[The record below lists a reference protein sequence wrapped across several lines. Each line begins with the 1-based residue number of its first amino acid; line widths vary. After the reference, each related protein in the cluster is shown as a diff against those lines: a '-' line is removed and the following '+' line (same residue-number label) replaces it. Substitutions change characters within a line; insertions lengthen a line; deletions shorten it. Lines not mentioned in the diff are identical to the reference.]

1 MKIEEYP
8 CVKIKRLAQER
19 IRATT
24 GKLDLAEQLAWHRR
38 SFEALCKRREELSGR
53 IPANVAR

>member
-8 CVKIKRLAQER
+8 CVKIKRVAQER

-24 GKLDLAEQLAWHRR
+24 GKLDLQEQLAWHRR
-38 SFEALCKRREELSGR
+38 SFEALCKRREELAGR
-53 IPANVAR
+53 FAPTAKR